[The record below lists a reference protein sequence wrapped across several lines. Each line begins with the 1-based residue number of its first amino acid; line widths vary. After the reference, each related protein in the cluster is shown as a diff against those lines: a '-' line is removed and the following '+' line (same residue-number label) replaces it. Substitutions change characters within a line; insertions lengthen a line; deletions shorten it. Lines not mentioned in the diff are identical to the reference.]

1 MPAEDP
7 APRIIPRSEHPIS
20 RKNIDRE
27 ALKVLYRLRDAGHIA
42 YLVGGGVRDLY
53 LGKKPKD
60 FDISTDAR
68 PGQLR
73 KLFRNSRLIGR
84 RFRLVQIFF
93 HGNKIIE
100 VSTFRRRSEYD
111 VTGNGSDEIL
121 AANNTFGSPAEDA
134 RRRDLTINALFY
146 EIENSTIIDYI
157 GGVEDLNRG
166 IIRTVGDPDRRLSRD
181 PVRMMRV
188 IRHAARNGFQVEE
201 NTWEAIK
208 RHRDK
213 LNLCPVSRIRDELL
227 KDLHGNLLRPWGKL
241 AMDSGLLFRILP
253 FFEPC
258 LTTDAEAGRHRD
270 LLGNL
275 LGVID
280 RVHARQD
287 RPLADHLL
295 LATMF
300 IPWADS
306 EFDLLTVTV
315 KGAQIHA
322 LSRMIRSRLDE
333 NLAHLSISRAIKER
347 ITQLLAHL
355 PLFTGQ
361 PRENQPKWLQRKS
374 YFKECI
380 FLFQLVD
387 EARGNG
393 VVETDAPATLPAP
406 PAAKKPPTRKRS
418 ARRGKRG
425 GPGFAFS
432 SKRGGIFGLKKGKTP
447 KK

>member
-20 RKNIDRE
+20 RKKIDRE
-27 ALKVLYRLRDAGHIA
+27 ALKVLYRLRDAGHTA

-100 VSTFRRRSEYD
+100 VSTFRRRSEHD
-111 VTGNGSDEIL
+111 VAGSGSEAIL
-121 AANNTFGSPAEDA
+121 AANNTFGTPAEDA
-134 RRRDLTINALFY
+134 LRRDLTINSLFY
-146 EIENSTIIDYI
+146 EIENFTIIDYI

-201 NTWEAIK
+201 NTWQAIK

-213 LNLCPVSRIRDELL
+213 LNLCPVSRVRDELF
-227 KDLHGNLLRPWGKL
+227 KDLHGNLLKPWCKL
-241 AMDSGLLFRILP
+241 TVDSGLLFRILP
-253 FFEPC
+253 FLEPC
-258 LTTDAEAGRHRD
+258 LTTDAEADHNRD

-280 RVHARQD
+280 RVHARQGG
-287 RPLADHLL
+287 PLADHFL

-300 IPWADS
+300 IPWSDS

-322 LSRMIRSRLDE
+322 LARMIRSRLDE
-333 NLAHLSISRAIKER
+333 NLAHLSISRAMKER

-355 PLFTGQ
+355 PLFTRQ
-361 PRENQPKWLQRKS
+361 PRENRPKWLQRKS
-374 YFKECI
+374 YFKECV
-380 FLFQLVD
+380 FLFQVVE
-387 EARGNG
+387 EACGNG
-393 VVETDAPATLPAP
+393 IVETSPPAALPP
-406 PAAKKPPTRKRS
+406 GPAAKKPSTRKRG
-418 ARRGKRG
+418 ARRGKQG
-425 GPGFAFS
+425 SGFAVS
-432 SKRGGIFGLKKGKTP
+432 SKRGGIFGLKKNRTP